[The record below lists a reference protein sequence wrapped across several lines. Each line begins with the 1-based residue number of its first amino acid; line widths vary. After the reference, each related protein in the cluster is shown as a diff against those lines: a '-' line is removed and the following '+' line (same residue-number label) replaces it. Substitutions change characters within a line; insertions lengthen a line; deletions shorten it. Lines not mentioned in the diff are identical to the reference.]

1 MQSDGP
7 AGRAVSRLVVRP
19 SGPLLD
25 ALLVGV
31 GLIAVG
37 GGSVVA
43 LAVAARVLDAQSFA
57 TFATW
62 WTTASLA
69 GLCFFVVEQYLP
81 RLILERRSSGQ
92 DERPVVHTF
101 TRGTLLGAASATV
114 LAALGGGW
122 LVRTLFD
129 GLGELLLLGV
139 AYMLLLA
146 LQTLQR
152 AVAVGRG
159 RFHVFTLQMG
169 ADGVVRVLG
178 AAALGLSGRTSAVPF
193 AVVFVAAAA
202 TGVLAGALAGRRWL
216 VWTGP
221 AAAVSWQPL
230 VLLAVTSIGPLAVN
244 NVGVPWLTAS
254 GQTSAATVGA
264 VAGALTLSRIPTMF
278 AGAAFG
284 PVLAPLAAAV
294 DARERLAFHAVHRR
308 AAAAAWGLSAAFTL
322 VFTIAGPFLL
332 SRYLGPGFRLP
343 RPELAAMAAG
353 SGLMLLC
360 GVEQAALV
368 ALSAWTWSAIGW
380 AVGLASFALV
390 LVLPV
395 DPPLRLACAVLVA
408 PLVAVLVMSAAR
420 RSAQRSGRVF
430 SA

>member
-1 MQSDGP
+1 MDHL
-7 AGRAVSRLVVRP
+7 AGKVAVITGGASGIGLAMAHAFGAAGLKLVLGDIEQAALDRAVPELAARGFQV
-19 SGPLLD
+19 
-25 ALLVGV
+25 VGV
-31 GLIAVG
+31 RTDVARFADVE
-37 GGSVVA
+37 A
-43 LAVAARVLDAQSFA
+43 LAQAA
-57 TFATW
+57 
-62 WTTASLA
+62 
-69 GLCFFVVEQYLP
+69 
-81 RLILERRSSGQ
+81 
-92 DERPVVHTF
+92 
-101 TRGTLLGAASATV
+101 
-114 LAALGGGW
+114 LAAFGKI
-122 LVRTLFD
+122 
-129 GLGELLLLGV
+129 
-139 AYMLLLA
+139 
-146 LQTLQR
+146 
-152 AVAVGRG
+152 
-159 RFHVFTLQMG
+159 HV
-169 ADGVVRVLG
+169 
-178 AAALGLSGRTSAVPF
+178 
-193 AVVFVAAAA
+193 
-202 TGVLAGALAGRRWL
+202 
-216 VWTGP
+216 
-221 AAAVSWQPL
+221 
-230 VLLAVTSIGPLAVN
+230 AVN
-244 NVGVPWLTAS
+244 NAGVPWLTAS

-322 VFTIAGPFLL
+322 VFTVAGPFLL

-380 AVGLASFALV
+380 AVGLASFGLV
-390 LVLPV
+390 LVLPI

-430 SA
+430 QG